1 MSDLV
6 FEITEDNFKD
16 TVLDSPRPVVVDF
29 WAPWCGPCQAMGPVL
44 AALALRF
51 NDQVSFA
58 KCNVDNHPTLAGR
71 YGIKSIPTL
80 IIFSGGEPV
89 EMMIGAVAQ
98 KKLADGIARV
108 VDGKVSTR
116 PFLMA

>member
-16 TVLDSPRPVVVDF
+16 AVLESPRPVVVDF

-44 AALALRF
+44 AALALQF
-51 NDQVSFA
+51 GEQVSFA
-58 KCNVDNHPTLAGR
+58 KCNVDNHPTLSGR

-80 IIFSGGEPV
+80 IIFSDGEPV

-98 KKLADGIARV
+98 KKVSESITKVLA
-108 VDGKVSTR
+108 GKVTAR
-116 PFLMA
+116 PFFIA